1 MRGSLVIGAGIL
13 IGNVTGFVRVAI
25 TAYLLGTHARA
36 DALAVS
42 TGLADTLNNIV
53 INTLLV
59 AFVPMLMLRPSHE
72 RLAVFARAGR
82 LFGWILA
89 GLSVVTALF
98 APQLVSLLG
107 PGLAPEQHHTAVIL
121 LEILAPGIL
130 FSGASGIYAALLYTE
145 RRFMAPASYQ
155 LCLNGSTI
163 IFAVAFWKVIGEYG
177 FAVGYTIGA
186 AIQLGV
192 TWFASRNLRTSRPDR
207 IALPSA
213 EILSKPGLYLLYAGL
228 MSANIVLARAF
239 ATHAGSGVA
248 AALDYSMRCVNVVIA
263 YLVYPVANSLMP
275 EIARL
280 RAINDMPHAYKLMTR
295 SVALMAAASIV
306 SCAIGLLLRTP
317 AIVLLFQRGSFTAE
331 STVLVSN
338 VFVGLAPSVIGW
350 TLMDLISRCCFAL
363 DRPRLPPDR
372 SFRPDLGKRPVP
384 CGASFTREIRRPGPP
399 RPRRVHWAARRFR
412 SDIRNDKDQCPYHRE
427 THRAIKLATLLPHG
441 RTLCFVLSARIGV
454 HRRQNAFKPHIPKTT
469 ETLPPDKLFLLPDPP
484 PNHPAAHSE
493 RSSLH

>member
-1 MRGSLVIGAGIL
+1 MIVRLRRSALVRGGLVIGAGIL
-13 IGNVTGFVRVAI
+13 IGNITGFVRVAI

-42 TGLADTLNNIV
+42 TGLADTLNTIV
-53 INTLLV
+53 VNTLLV

-72 RLAVFARAGR
+72 RFAVFARAGR
-82 LFGWILA
+82 LFAWILT
-89 GLSVVTALF
+89 GLSVLVALC
-98 APQLVSLLG
+98 APQLVALLG
-107 PGLAPEQHHTAVIL
+107 PGLATEQKHTAVIL

-163 IFAVAFWKVIGEYG
+163 IFALAFWRAIGEYG
-177 FAVGYTIGA
+177 FAVGYTVGA
-186 AIQLGV
+186 AVQLGV
-192 TWFASRNLRTSRPDR
+192 TWFASRDLRASRPER
-207 IALPSA
+207 ISIPSR

-280 RAINDMPHAYKLMTR
+280 RATNETAHAYRLMSR
-295 SVALMAAASIV
+295 SVGLMAIASVI
-306 SCAIGLLLRTP
+306 SCGAGLLLRTP
-317 AIVLLFQRGSFTAE
+317 AIAILFQRGSFTAE
-331 STVLVSN
+331 STVLVSS
-338 VFVGLAPSVIGW
+338 VFVGLAPSLIGW

-363 DRPRLPPDR
+363 DRPRLPLIAAFVPVAVNGLFLAVLR
-372 SFRPDLGKRPVP
+372 WRGQLGDPVLLGL
-384 CGASFTREIRRPGPP
+384 GASTGLLVGF
-399 RPRRVHWAARRFR
+399 VVLFAMARM
-412 SDIRNDKDQCPYHRE
+412 
-427 THRAIKLATLLPHG
+427 IKQPL
-441 RTLCFVLSARIGV
+441 
-454 HRRQNAFKPHIPKTT
+454 
-469 ETLPPDKLFLLPDPP
+469 
-484 PNHPAAHSE
+484 
-493 RSSLH
+493 